1 MGESPWGFDSPLSH
15 QHRDLLRGRISGLRV
30 PCANPHPGYL
40 TRLNLVVVG
49 VRPLARVNIASVSLV
64 SIFMSFM
71 GGLERYRAGPAGGGG
86 GGAPAGGGGM
96 LEGAFAVL
104 VQR

>member
-1 MGESPWGFDSPLSH
+1 MGAREEAIALRIQWAKSPRGFDSPS
-15 QHRDLLRGRISGLRV
+15 RPR
-30 PCANPHPGYL
+30 PGYL
-40 TRLNLVVVG
+40 TRLNLASCSTTTT
-49 VRPLARVNIASVSLV
+49 RWPLPMRRSEGTRLCDAERRKS
-64 SIFMSFM
+64 
-71 GGLERYRAGPAGGGG
+71 LERYRAGPAGGGG